1 MDRKKALQQIINLPA
16 WEVVEDIIKEE
27 IVEGKKPLNIKTEG
41 KTAEMIALEVMAKK
55 ESAEIIMKALREI
68 KRIGNT
74 QEFKKEDYR

>member
-1 MDRKKALQQIINLPA
+1 MDRKKALQQIISLPA
-16 WEVVEDIIKEE
+16 WEVVEEIIKEQ

-68 KRIGNT
+68 KRIGST
-74 QEFKKEDYR
+74 QEFKKDSYR